1 MIPMKKRV
9 YTVPVAQEIEL
20 SNCSMICA
28 SIVIDNEETNTS
40 GRTSTYKRD
49 GWENGFWKN

>member
-40 GRTSTYKRD
+40 GRTSTHKRN